1 MALQANLFIIK
12 EKLVCFLIVIAF
24 LMPATARAETVV
36 PTISAISELT
46 KAFIGEKIS
55 APANARVNI
64 TPQAIDTR
72 MLPSQCNAPIK
83 VEMATERE
91 INRNNTV
98 KVSCDTPDFAY
109 PWQVFISVRVD
120 ILFPVVVATQTLA
133 PGELITPD
141 QIEVQYVDQNS
152 LRGMQFDDPSQL
164 SGVRIKRRVA
174 KNYPIFANNLC
185 FVCKNDAVS
194 IYVRSNSFVL
204 KTTGEARQDGNK
216 GDQIRV
222 KNSSSN
228 KELDAIVTGIG
239 EVEVR
244 M

>member
-1 MALQANLFIIK
+1 MKVN
-12 EKLVCFLIVIAF
+12 LVCFLSLIAT
-24 LMPATARAETVV
+24 LMPTTAWAEPVV
-36 PTISAISELT
+36 PTISAISELA
-46 KAFIGEKIS
+46 KALIREKIS
-55 APANARVNI
+55 PPDNARVNI
-64 TPQAIDTR
+64 APQAIDAR
-72 MLPSQCNAPIK
+72 MLPSQCNTPIK

-91 INRNNTV
+91 INRNNTI
-98 KVSCDTPDFAY
+98 KVSCDTPDLAY
-109 PWQVFISVRVD
+109 PWQIFISVRVD
-120 ILFPVVVATQTLA
+120 ILFPVVVATETLA
-133 PGELITPD
+133 PGELITPN

-164 SGVRIKRRVA
+164 SGVRVKRRVA

-194 IYVRSNSFVL
+194 IYARSSSLVL
-204 KTTGEARQDGNK
+204 KTMGEALQDGNK

-228 KELDAIVTGIG
+228 KELDAIVIGIG